1 MPTSF
6 FDFSLKKKERLRVKR
21 LTGKSRVQSHPAS
34 KHQASSILTNKN
46 TPEISRKTSETALAV
61 FENSFNDKISFENL
75 GKSPNPPLEAREGGI
90 LAEPEV
96 SVEAEVSAEEA
107 SFEASRIGADN
118 ASLVAVVAAA
128 VAEPVALEKGVPP
141 EGRAD
146 APYKG
151 GTPADILAEAAAL
164 ISFES
169 CSNS

>member
-1 MPTSF
+1 M
-6 FDFSLKKKERLRVKR
+6 KR
-21 LTGKSRVQSHPAS
+21 LTRKSRARAIPQAS
-34 KHQASSILTNKN
+34 KHQASSILTDKN

-61 FENSFNDKISFENL
+61 FEISFNDKISFENL
-75 GKSPNPPLEAREGGI
+75 GKSPNQPLEAREGGI

-96 SVEAEVSAEEA
+96 WVEAEVSAEEA
-107 SFEASRIGADN
+107 SFEASRIGADK
-118 ASLVAVVAAA
+118 ASLVA

-146 APYKG
+146 
-151 GTPADILAEAAAL
+151 ILAEAAAL

>member
-21 LTGKSRVQSHPAS
+21 LTGKSRVQSHPAG

-75 GKSPNPPLEAREGGI
+75 GKSPNQPLEAREGGI

-107 SFEASRIGADN
+107 SFEASRIGADK
-118 ASLVAVVAAA
+118 ASLVAA

>member
-1 MPTSF
+1 M
-6 FDFSLKKKERLRVKR
+6 KR
-21 LTGKSRVQSHPAS
+21 LTGKSRAQSHPAG

-75 GKSPNPPLEAREGGI
+75 GKSPNQPLEAREGGV

-107 SFEASRIGADN
+107 SFEASRIGADK

-164 ISFES
+164 ISVES